1 MTTPVEVLITLPFS
15 EELLSQLRGVSNRI
29 KITVF
34 KANKPEEVP
43 ADIWEHTEVL
53 YTNRVLPTSEQAP
66 NLRWIQFHWAGIDH
80 AVDAPILQKP
90 DVSVTTLSGAAAS
103 QLAEYALMMLLALG
117 HKLPDL
123 IANQKKAEW
132 PRDRWERFNPVELRG
147 SNVGI
152 VGYGSIG
159 RQISRLLQEFGS
171 TVLAVKRDAMHP
183 EDAGYTPEGMGDVSG
198 DMVSRLYP
206 PQAIRSMFRDCDFV
220 VVTVPLTKE
229 THHII
234 GAEELAALKPSAYL
248 VDISRGGVI
257 DPAALLVA
265 LRDRK
270 IAGAAIDVFPEEPLP
285 PENPLWKLPN
295 VIITPHISGNTPY
308 YDQRSVMLF
317 AENLHRYLAGL
328 PLYNRYDL
336 EKGY

>member
-328 PLYNRYDL
+328 PLYNRYDQ